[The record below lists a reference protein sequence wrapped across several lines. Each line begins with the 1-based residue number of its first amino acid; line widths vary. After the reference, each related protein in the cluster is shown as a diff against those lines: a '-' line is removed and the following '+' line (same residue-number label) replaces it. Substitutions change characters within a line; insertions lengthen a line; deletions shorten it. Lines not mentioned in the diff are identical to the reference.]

1 MNSKPFGSDFALNAL
16 IAPPSEIA
24 FSSEVAESVYLGEGY
39 DERKMLA
46 QYASNFTSKTRRKRL
61 HDLKMF
67 VGLVQKTK

>member
-16 IAPPSEIA
+16 IAPPG
-24 FSSEVAESVYLGEGY
+24 EVAESVYLGEAY

-61 HDLKMF
+61 HDLKIF
-67 VGLVQKTK
+67 RWL